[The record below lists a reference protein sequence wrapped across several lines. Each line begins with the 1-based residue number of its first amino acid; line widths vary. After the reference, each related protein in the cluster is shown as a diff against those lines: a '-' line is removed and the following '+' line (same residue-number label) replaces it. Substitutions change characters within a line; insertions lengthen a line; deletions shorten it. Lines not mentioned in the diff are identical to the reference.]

1 MMRLKRRTFT
11 FTQTGLALLG
21 LAGIAY
27 TAPLMAQAN
36 YPSRPVTIVV
46 PHPAGGSVDGVARI
60 FAENLREELKESVLV
75 DNRPGASGMI
85 GADTVARAAPDGYTL
100 YVTASIHSINP

>member
-1 MMRLKRRTFT
+1 MAARTPEPTEKCQAKIFSPFDRSSFGKKHDAPQPSYIHIHAHYPPPAPPLKRRTFT
-11 FTQTGLALLG
+11 FAQTGLALLG

-46 PHPAGGSVDGVARI
+46 PHPAGGS
-60 FAENLREELKESVLV
+60 
-75 DNRPGASGMI
+75 
-85 GADTVARAAPDGYTL
+85 
-100 YVTASIHSINP
+100 